1 MYRRDPA
8 ALAASGLAASVLGGT
23 AMADD
28 GDEGGWA
35 GNLDAACARFLAL
48 PGTKS
53 FLVQA
58 SVAGSAG
65 RIAHRSDL
73 TMVIVSAYKTFV
85 LGQYLLDVETER
97 LSEDEQVPIDDTVRD
112 FGSPVF
118 SDLEGTTTATSVLE
132 AMITH
137 SDNTATNAATLKVGA
152 GRVRALIARA
162 GLRSTLIPDSTRI
175 LESYIFGAPPGVDLG
190 WSGILQFIQNSKGPF
205 RPLLNNQVTFA
216 STSHDLV
223 SWYEQVL
230 AGHVFARKSTL
241 EEFKRIQAMSV
252 QIPLAIP
259 RDTFAYAKGGEAP
272 EVNGFSTKC
281 FAGQM
286 IAGKTPVTFSF
297 IVNWEGLPGQFQA
310 IEAEHF
316 AAIKNILRIVKRSLV

>member
-1 MYRRDPA
+1 MYRRDLA

-35 GNLDAACARFLAL
+35 GNLNAACARFLAL

-58 SVAGSAG
+58 GVAGSAG

-97 LSEDEQVPIDDTVRD
+97 LFEDEQVPIDDTVRD
-112 FGSPVF
+112 FGRPVF
-118 SDLEGTTTATSVLE
+118 NDLEGTTTATSVLE

-152 GRVRALIARA
+152 GRVRALIARV
-162 GLRSTLIPDSTRI
+162 GLRSTLIPTLRAFSSPISLARRR
-175 LESYIFGAPPGVDLG
+175 G
-190 WSGILQFIQNSKGPF
+190 WI
-205 RPLLNNQVTFA
+205 
-216 STSHDLV
+216 
-223 SWYEQVL
+223 W
-230 AGHVFARKSTL
+230 AGR
-241 EEFKRIQAMSV
+241 
-252 QIPLAIP
+252 
-259 RDTFAYAKGGEAP
+259 
-272 EVNGFSTKC
+272 GFSSSSRTRK
-281 FAGQM
+281 
-286 IAGKTPVTFSF
+286 V
-297 IVNWEGLPGQFQA
+297 
-310 IEAEHF
+310 
-316 AAIKNILRIVKRSLV
+316 RSVRC